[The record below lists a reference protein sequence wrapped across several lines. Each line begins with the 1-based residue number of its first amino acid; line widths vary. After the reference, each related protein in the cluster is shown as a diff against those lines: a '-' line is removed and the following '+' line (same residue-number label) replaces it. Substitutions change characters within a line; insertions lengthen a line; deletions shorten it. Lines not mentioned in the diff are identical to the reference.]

1 MKKVVLGNIILFI
14 SFLCL
19 TTSCSEDD
27 SPDTTPTIQNGGEV
41 FKGQVVSID
50 LSDNTLTEEEYFG
63 TLGTVDV
70 LLSKSQDENQ
80 LVFLVPFDAEI
91 GEQDLLIP
99 SLNNTTIHYI
109 VKDVASAN
117 TPEVATEPLFQNFD
131 RLKVSLSQ
139 STSPDAAMAINN
151 IEHFKN
157 YFENHAT
164 DDDKLQIS
172 RAYEANKELF
182 DNILIEDFS
191 TPTGRFTH
199 DDKVILG
206 KFVLAVMLIDGGSIL
221 AVRGPH
227 PAIKALGVVIAG
239 IATTK
244 AIDYYV
250 QFIEKEVKELGINI
264 KSLSGNNSRNAQ
276 TTALSLTSDQA
287 STFTLKTERRKLDA
301 TDQNTS
307 ISLLKSVFDSRNYYN
322 KIVTSVNEA
331 IDFVNT
337 HIPFIEFDFIQLA
350 YLEDAST
357 TVLALADQEV
367 FNNYAFTVSDPNL
380 ELKSVSFEGDG
391 QISIK
396 ITLAENV
403 TSSPYESF
411 LNYDYKDDINSFSGK
426 IPLQII
432 QTKNPLIGTWVL
444 ESFSGGIPVGE
455 FEEMTLYDCPNI
467 AYQKETFLSFTLIFT
482 ADIVTMN
489 ESTKTVYYNRT
500 WEPSNCT
507 IISDDPDTE
516 ETDNF
521 SDKLSYVFDGGSL
534 RLSDDELGED
544 AISLHF
550 LNENKIQLDGNLVF
564 VRQ

>member
-1 MKKVVLGNIILFI
+1 MKKVVLSNIILFI
-14 SFLCL
+14 SFFGLI
-19 TTSCSEDD
+19 TSCSEDD
-27 SPDTTPTIQNGGEV
+27 SPGTTPTNQNVGEV
-41 FKGQVVSID
+41 FRGQVVSID
-50 LSDNTLTEEEYFG
+50 LGDKTLTEEEYFG
-63 TLGTVDV
+63 TLGIIDV
-70 LLSKSQDENQ
+70 VLSKSQDESQ
-80 LVFLVPFDAEI
+80 LVFLVPFNAEI

-99 SLNNTTIHYI
+99 SLNNTTIQYL
-109 VKDVASAN
+109 VKDVVPADV
-117 TPEVATEPLFQNFD
+117 PEVATEPLFQNFD
-131 RLKVSLSQ
+131 RLTVSLSQ

-191 TPTGRFTH
+191 TPTGRFTR

-227 PAIKALGVVIAG
+227 PGIKALGIVIAG

-264 KSLSGNNSRNAQ
+264 NSLSGNNSRNAQ

-287 STFTLKTERRKLDA
+287 SVFTLKTERRKLDA

-307 ISLLKSVFDSRNYYN
+307 IALLKSVFDSRNYYN

-337 HIPFIEFDFIQLA
+337 HIPFVEFDFIQLA
-350 YLEDAST
+350 HLEDTST

-396 ITLAENV
+396 IKLAESI

-411 LNYDYKDDINSFSGK
+411 LNYSYNDELNSFSGK

-432 QTKNPLIGTWVL
+432 QTENPLIGTWIL

-455 FEEMTLYDCPNI
+455 YEEMTLYDCPNI

-482 ADIVTMN
+482 ANVVTMN
-489 ESTKTVYYNRT
+489 ESIRTVYYNRT
-500 WEPSNCT
+500 WDPSSCT
-507 IISDDPDTE
+507 IESDGPDTE